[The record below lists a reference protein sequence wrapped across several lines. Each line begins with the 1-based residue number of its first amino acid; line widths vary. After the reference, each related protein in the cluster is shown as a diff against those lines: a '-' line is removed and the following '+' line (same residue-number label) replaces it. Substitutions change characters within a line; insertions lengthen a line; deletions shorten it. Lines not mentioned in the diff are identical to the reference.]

1 MSPMSFVWKR
11 DCHSAI
17 SRHTGHAVFPRNP
30 SGSERLPLQ
39 ETAPRLDAS
48 QKSDAPIT
56 APPQVSHLGTCLAL
70 TQGIRP
76 VEAAHQSWAQTDWP
90 PVIPDASQAS
100 SSDQQLP
107 HFDSTFV
114 NKAQNLLEQTAFLD
128 MGDRYK
134 LITPADPN
142 TIDQLADDLSALI
155 DAGIIAAFNQ
165 VSVHGQPVFTV
176 AFR

>member
-1 MSPMSFVWKR
+1 
-11 DCHSAI
+11 
-17 SRHTGHAVFPRNP
+17 
-30 SGSERLPLQ
+30 
-39 ETAPRLDAS
+39 
-48 QKSDAPIT
+48 
-56 APPQVSHLGTCLAL
+56 
-70 TQGIRP
+70 
-76 VEAAHQSWAQTDWP
+76 
-90 PVIPDASQAS
+90 
-100 SSDQQLP
+100 
-107 HFDSTFV
+107 
-114 NKAQNLLEQTAFLD
+114 

>member
-1 MSPMSFVWKR
+1 M
-11 DCHSAI
+11 
-17 SRHTGHAVFPRNP
+17 
-30 SGSERLPLQ
+30 
-39 ETAPRLDAS
+39 
-48 QKSDAPIT
+48 
-56 APPQVSHLGTCLAL
+56 
-70 TQGIRP
+70 
-76 VEAAHQSWAQTDWP
+76 
-90 PVIPDASQAS
+90 IPDASQAS